1 MLLGELIDKCDFLEK
16 NIKVY
21 FSSVSKG
28 EVEGEN
34 VNALIKG
41 SSDDIE
47 RYYNYYYTIL
57 NVSNSIKVELREGKE
72 TTLGNVFII
81 RDTLNKKI
89 EFLDKIIVD
98 NNYNIVLTDLI
109 AKKNDLIEDLFYIN
123 TIVSKTIWS
132 TEVNVKGLGQI

>member
-34 VNALIKG
+34 INALIKG
-41 SSDDIE
+41 SSNDIE
-47 RYYNYYYTIL
+47 RYYNYYYTVL
-57 NVSNSIKVELREGKE
+57 NVSNSIKVELREGKQ
-72 TTLGNVFII
+72 TTLNNVFLL
-81 RDTLNKKI
+81 RDTLSKRI

-98 NNYNIVLTDLI
+98 NSYNVILSDLI
-109 AKKNDLIEDLFYIN
+109 DKKEEIVEDLFYIN
-123 TIVSKTIWS
+123 NIINKTIWS
-132 TEVNVKGLGQI
+132 TEVNVKGLD